1 MTASTTMS
9 NTSMNVS
16 LPEALKDYVQER
28 VAEGT
33 YSNPSDYVR
42 ALIREDMKR
51 QAEEKLDALLLE
63 GLNSGPAEPMTER
76 DWADMRADLEEHIA
90 RRQRERA

>member
-1 MTASTTMS
+1 MAKSSTMP

-16 LPEALKDYVQER
+16 LPETLKDYVQER

-51 QAEEKLDALLLE
+51 RAEEKLDALLME
-63 GLNSGPAEPMTER
+63 GINSGPAEPMTRE
-76 DWADMRADLEEHIA
+76 DWAEIRTNLEEHIA
-90 RRQRERA
+90 KRHGRA